1 MKIPTGL
8 LGFDGKVV
16 KGEICLKG
24 GDGTKLH
31 EEGLKREGNRF
42 TCYALTSED
51 DAITPC
57 LAINSGVVEFVD
69 VIVDGILRASHS
81 NDKPTAQ
88 FSKNFD
94 SFFGQVKEGHQN
106 ITKSYQLQV
115 ARRNIE
121 KSQSIIFSNAL
132 CTKQRNSTKY

>member
-1 MKIPTGL
+1 MKIPAGL
-8 LGFDGKVV
+8 LDFDRNVV

-24 GDGTKLH
+24 GNSAKLL
-31 EEGLKREGNRF
+31 EEGLKREGNHF

-69 VIVDGILRASHS
+69 IIVDGILRASHS

-88 FSKNFD
+88 FSKNFET
-94 SFFGQVKEGHQN
+94 FVGQVKEGN
-106 ITKSYQLQV
+106 KYVNKSFQLQV
-115 ARRNIE
+115 AKRNTE
-121 KSQSIIFSNAL
+121 KGKLFVL
-132 CTKQRNSTKY
+132 